1 MKVRIYAYSDNY
13 HEWLSSQQYFHIKRW
28 SDMNG
33 LIRDLD
39 LLGKSITEKL
49 TKRDKS

>member
-1 MKVRIYAYSDNY
+1 MKLRIYAYSDNY
-13 HEWLSSQQYFHIKRW
+13 YEWVSNQQNFHIKRW

-39 LLGKSITEKL
+39 LLSKSIAEKL
-49 TKRDKS
+49 ANGDK